1 MNSEA
6 GLSSLGQRE
15 LAEQSWWSRI
25 KWNLMER
32 SSAALE
38 ERQLITPNNE
48 PIKPAHQFNLLH
60 SLVVH
65 STKWIFFAWLIL
77 LLEKIK
83 IKIYI
88 ITILDL
94 INELLV
100 IGFKLVAAAIASNA
114 FTGVAIGVGF
124 IFASLVYSI
133 SRNPSQRDELLRF
146 SFIGF
151 SLVEA
156 SGLIGLVMSFLLLFG
171 L

>member
-60 SLVVH
+60 SAPLPAAVILWMPH
-65 STKWIFFAWLIL
+65 QQTTHFTTLFFH
-77 LLEKIK
+77 K
-83 IKIYI
+83 
-88 ITILDL
+88 T
-94 INELLV
+94 N
-100 IGFKLVAAAIASNA
+100 
-114 FTGVAIGVGF
+114 FT
-124 IFASLVYSI
+124 S
-133 SRNPSQRDELLRF
+133 
-146 SFIGF
+146 F
-151 SLVEA
+151 SLWEVALAHNPFLQQWMIEQRKG
-156 SGLIGLVMSFLLLFG
+156 SPSIQQINLFKTWSHHLVNQ
-171 L
+171 